1 MLRLVCKSFHEW
13 NLGVKQGQN
22 QISFCKIPENL
33 GKNIGFEGRSVN
45 GFLVEGQQNLSPI

>member
-22 QISFCKIPENL
+22 QIFFCKIPENL
-33 GKNIGFEGRSVN
+33 GKNIGFEGRSIN